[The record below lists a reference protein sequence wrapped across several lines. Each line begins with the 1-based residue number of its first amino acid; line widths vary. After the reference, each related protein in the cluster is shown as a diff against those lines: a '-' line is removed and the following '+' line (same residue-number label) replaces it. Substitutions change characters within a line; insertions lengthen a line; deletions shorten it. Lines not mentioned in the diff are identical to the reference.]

1 MTLRTRIVVMLPLL
15 LLCLSAAQAQQER
28 ADFQLIFRPFVGL
41 APLQLDTNYI
51 LENNQTIEFSALK
64 FYISGVEVL
73 RNDSV
78 IFTEKNSYHLLD
90 ASNEPSLHIPLS
102 QLPAG
107 QGTHVRFFLGIDSAT
122 TTSGALGGDL
132 DPTRGMFWTWQS
144 GYIHTKIEGKCSRS
158 RGRNREFEFHLGGY
172 RSPFNSLQTITLPL
186 PPSREINIKM
196 DVLKYMNSIDL
207 ASVHHIMS
215 PGEQAVFLSQQF
227 ASIFQV
233 EAR

>member
-1 MTLRTRIVVMLPLL
+1 MTLRTNIIVMPLL
-15 LLCLSAAQAQQER
+15 LLCLSAAHAQQER
-28 ADFQLIFRPFVGL
+28 ADFHLNFRPFVCL
-41 APLQLDTNYI
+41 APLQLDTNYT
-51 LENNQTIEFSALK
+51 LDNNQTIEFSTLK
-64 FYISGVEVL
+64 WYISGVEVM

-90 ASNEPSLHIPLS
+90 ASDEPSLHIPLS
-102 QLPAG
+102 HRPSG
-107 QGTHVRFFLGIDSAT
+107 QFTHVRFYLGIDSAT

-144 GYIHTKIEGKCSRS
+144 GYIHTKVEGKSSRS
-158 RGRNREFEFHLGGY
+158 TGRNREFEFHLGGY
-172 RSPFNSLQTITLPL
+172 RSPFNSLQNITLPL
-186 PPSREINIKM
+186 PSSREVIIKM

-227 ASIFQV
+227 ATIFR

>member
-1 MTLRTRIVVMLPLL
+1 MLL
-15 LLCLSAAQAQQER
+15 LLCLSAANAQQER
-28 ADFQLIFRPFVGL
+28 SDFQLNFLPFVGSV
-41 APLQLDTNYI
+41 PLQLDTIYT
-51 LENNQTIEFSALK
+51 LDNNQTIEFSTVK
-64 FYISGVEVL
+64 WYISGVEVL
-73 RNDSV
+73 RNDSI
-78 IFTEKNSYHLLD
+78 IFTKKNSYHLLD
-90 ASNEPSLHIPLS
+90 ASNEPSLHILLA

-107 QGTHVRFFLGIDSAT
+107 QGTHVRFYLGIDSAT
-122 TTSGALGGDL
+122 TTSGAFGGDL

-172 RSPFNSLQTITLPL
+172 RSPFNSLQTITLPF
-186 PPSREINIKM
+186 PSSREVIVKM
-196 DVLKYMNSIDL
+196 DVLKWINSIDL

-227 ASIFQV
+227 SSIFRV

>member
-1 MTLRTRIVVMLPLL
+1 MLL
-15 LLCLSAAQAQQER
+15 LLCLSAANAQQER
-28 ADFQLIFRPFVGL
+28 SDFQLNFRPFVGSV
-41 APLQLDTNYI
+41 PLQLDTIYT
-51 LENNQTIEFSALK
+51 LDNNQTIEFSTVK
-64 FYISGVEVL
+64 WYISGVELL
-73 RNDSV
+73 RNDTV
-78 IFTEKNSYHLLD
+78 VFAEPNSYHLLD
-90 ASNEPSLHIPLS
+90 VSDEHLPHIPLS
-102 QLPAG
+102 HLPSG
-107 QGTHVRFFLGIDSAT
+107 QFTHVRFYLGIDSVT

-186 PPSREINIKM
+186 PSSQEIIIKM

-207 ASVHHIMS
+207 ALVHHIMS
-215 PGEQAVFLSQQF
+215 PGEQAVLLSQQF
-227 ASIFQV
+227 ATIFRV

>member
-1 MTLRTRIVVMLPLL
+1 MTLLKSIVVMLL
-15 LLCLSAAQAQQER
+15 LLCLSAANAQQER
-28 ADFQLIFRPFVGL
+28 SDFQLNFRPFVGSV
-41 APLQLDTNYI
+41 PLQLDTIYT
-51 LENNQTIEFSALK
+51 LDNNQTIEFSTLK
-64 FYISGVEVL
+64 CYISGVEVL

-78 IFTEKNSYHLLD
+78 IFTKKNNSYHLLD

-107 QGTHVRFFLGIDSAT
+107 QGTHVRFYLGIDSAT

-186 PPSREINIKM
+186 PTSREVIVKM
-196 DVLKYMNSIDL
+196 DVLKWINSIDL
-207 ASVHHIMS
+207 ASMHHIMS

-227 ASIFQV
+227 ATIFRV